1 MSQLSDQLLNT
12 ARALPDYH
20 LATPGYPEDQLLLP
34 EKIIFYYRSR
44 RETTQMFI
52 NDRFILFYLL
62 SGCVKVEADQ
72 NDYLLTPGKM
82 LLVFP
87 GIPHRTKPVKG
98 SENHLLQVAFN
109 IPENSKSRLL
119 SLKDV
124 ILSPDQ
130 QQRRLLLKMAED
142 FSANWGK
149 GNQRCLTLPYRLG
162 EFIELLRNRNTNL
175 SEPKTLSG
183 APGKSSDNWKNE
195 IIHRI
200 ANYCSS
206 NLTRRISINELARE
220 LKYSPSNLRL
230 LFRKF
235 TGDSLGRYLRS
246 RRLKQATALLRSSAL
261 NIKEIAERCGYDSIA
276 SFCRA
281 YKRESGFT
289 PQEIRK
295 MISEHD
301 N

>member
-1 MSQLSDQLLNT
+1 MPTLSNQLLNT

-20 LATPGYPEDQLLLP
+20 LATPGYPEHQLLLP

-44 RETTQMFI
+44 RENTQMFI
-52 NDRFILFYLL
+52 NDRFILFYQL
-62 SGCVKVEADQ
+62 SGCAKIEADQ
-72 NDYLLTPGKM
+72 NDYVLTPGKM
-82 LLVFP
+82 LLIFP
-87 GIPHRTKPVKG
+87 GTPHRTKPVKG
-98 SENHLLQVAFN
+98 SENHILQVAFN
-109 IPENSKSRLL
+109 IPENSLPQLL
-119 SLKDV
+119 FLKDV
-124 ILSPDQ
+124 ILSPDLQ
-130 QQRRLLLKMAED
+130 LRRLLLKMAED
-142 FSANWGK
+142 FSVNWDK
-149 GNQRCLTLPYRLG
+149 GNQRSRTLPYRLG
-162 EFIELLRNRNTNL
+162 EFIELLRNRYTNL
-175 SEPKTLSG
+175 SELKNTPD

-200 ANYCSS
+200 ANYCTC
-206 NLTRRISINELARE
+206 NLNRRISINELARE

-235 TGDSLGRYLRS
+235 TGHSLGRYLRN

-295 MISEHD
+295 VISAHES
-301 N
+301 